1 MKKPIITLFA
11 LVILGLGIYS
21 FIRLFNTSPPELM
34 ITVEGKKVGWAQG
47 SYCWEGLLNS
57 ICADM
62 PSPPELIKNQ
72 AVKPVVVSPYSQLK
86 IDFKEEPTEDTM
98 IVSRWISNEVSK
110 NVLLNDN
117 VILVPKE
124 KGVYVY
130 GVSAGWEKGSSGYAF
145 TIEVQ

>member
-1 MKKPIITLFA
+1 M
-11 LVILGLGIYS
+11 LG
-21 FIRLFNTSPPELM
+21 R
-34 ITVEGKKVGWAQG
+34 VA
-47 SYCWEGLLNS
+47 NS

-72 AVKPVVVSPYSQLK
+72 DVKPVVVSPYSQLK